1 MGGGEVTSPW
11 LAAPA
16 RADAHRGLVR
26 RLVRE
31 SWERSMDRHLDPD
44 NLMPELAF
52 DEDELRD
59 HRLGHP
65 LAGVLPVITRL
76 LVDDADDDSG
86 MLVAVGDA
94 MGRLL
99 WVDGDR
105 HLRRQAEGMLFV
117 EGAGWSEREV
127 GTSAPGTALELDH
140 GIQIHAAEHFN
151 RLVHP
156 WSCTAVPVHDPETRR
171 IIGVIDITG
180 GPQAVASHALP
191 LMEATAAAVESEIM
205 VQRLRALADRSSTG
219 RGRRRETPRPTVVRA
234 GLQVLGRDTGLLVG
248 HGSDLPTELSRR
260 HAEILTLLSW
270 HRQGLSAE
278 ALADRLY
285 DADEAAVTLRAE
297 LVRLRRVLTASAP
310 SLVPASRPYRL
321 TAPLQLDAHQVLSL
335 LDRGAHRAA
344 LAAYPGPLL
353 PDSTAP
359 GIVELRELVATRL
372 REAMLTDASADL
384 LYDYLGSAAAPD
396 DLEVL
401 HACLRALP
409 PRSPKRAGIVAR
421 VEALEAD
428 LAAS

>member
-1 MGGGEVTSPW
+1 
-11 LAAPA
+11 
-16 RADAHRGLVR
+16 
-26 RLVRE
+26 
-31 SWERSMDRHLDPD
+31 MDRHLDPD
-44 NLMPELAF
+44 NLLPELAF

-205 VQRLRALADRSSTG
+205 VQRLRALTDRSSTG

-248 HGSDLPTELSRR
+248 HGADRPIELSRR

-270 HRQGLSAE
+270 HRQGLSAD

-401 HACLRALP
+401 HACLRALQ

>member
-1 MGGGEVTSPW
+1 MSSPW

-16 RADAHRGLVR
+16 RAEAQRGLVR

-31 SWERSMDRHLDPD
+31 SWERSMGRHLDPD
-44 NLMPELAF
+44 NLMPALAF
-52 DEDELRD
+52 DDDELRE

-76 LVDDADDDSG
+76 LVNDADDDSG

-105 HLRRQAEGMLFV
+105 HLRRRAEGMLFV

-156 WSCTAVPVHDPETRR
+156 WSCTAVPVHDPETRQ

-180 GPQAVASHALP
+180 GAQAVASHALP

-205 VQRLRALADRSSTG
+205 VQRLRAIADRRSLG
-219 RGRRRETPRPTVVRA
+219 RARREQQLRRATPIRA
-234 GLQVLGRDTGLLVG
+234 GLQVLGRDTGLLIG
-248 HGSDLPTELSRR
+248 HGAVTPTALSRR

-270 HRQGLSAE
+270 HRQGLSAD
-278 ALADRLY
+278 ALAELLY
-285 DADEAAVTLRAE
+285 DGDEAAVTLRAE
-297 LVRLRRVLTASAP
+297 LVRLRRVLTGVAP
-310 SLVPASRPYRL
+310 ALVPASRPYRL
-321 TAPLQLDAHQVLSL
+321 TTPLELDAHQVLSL

-353 PDSTAP
+353 PDSSAP

-372 REAMLTDASADL
+372 REAMLTDASVDL
-384 LYDYLGSAAAPD
+384 LHDYIRAAAAPD
-396 DLEVL
+396 DAEVL
-401 HACLRALP
+401 LACLRLLP
-409 PRSPKRAGIVAR
+409 PRSPKRAGLVAR
-421 VEALEAD
+421 IEAIEAE
-428 LAAS
+428 LAAP

>member
-16 RADAHRGLVR
+16 RADAQRGLVR

-76 LVDDADDDSG
+76 
-86 MLVAVGDA
+86 LVAVGDA

-219 RGRRRETPRPTVVRA
+219 RGRRREAPRPTVVRA

-248 HGSDLPTELSRR
+248 HGADRPTELSRR

-359 GIVELRELVATRL
+359 GIVELRELVSTRL

-409 PRSPKRAGIVAR
+409 SRSPKRAGIVAR